1 MRGLKALAIVI
12 ALVLLARYFPVIYY
26 STVFND
32 IVKQEAQRAR
42 AASQLRD
49 ALMQKADLYFLPVK
63 SDDIQI
69 KEDGDKFQVTVNYK
83 LPVNLFVFT
92 HTLTFHAAAAGV
104 VAH

>member
-1 MRGLKALAIVI
+1 MRALKALGIVI

-32 IVKQEAQRAR
+32 QVKQEAQRAR

-69 KEDGDKFQVTVNYK
+69 KENGDSFQITVDYRV
-83 LPVNLFVFT
+83 PVNLFVFT
-92 HTLTFHAAAAGV
+92 HELSFHAAAKGV
-104 VAH
+104 VVH